1 MRGGRPDRRRRRRR
15 DAQEV
20 RAGSGEGTGQDR
32 RLRLRLSRDPAARR
46 RLAALGACA
55 GVALVAGLALGGAA
69 GDGDRAGSSPARQG
83 TTPASGLSLRRQ
95 VGQVIVSSFDETEL
109 PDYIRRRLRAGETAG
124 VILFGR
130 NMESEAG
137 LRRMTEAIQRASG
150 GGALVAADQEGGL
163 IRTVPFAGP
172 VPGQSEQAD
181 PGEARSL
188 ARGAARELRGL
199 GVNLNLAPVADVV
212 TPGGALASRSFPGSP
227 EEVGELV
234 AASGRGMAEE
244 RVAATAKHFP
254 GLGAATANTDDAPV
268 TIEGERAELEARDL
282 PPFSAAIEAGTPL
295 VMASHALYPAYDP
308 ADIASQSD
316 AVLEDLLRRR
326 LRFRGVVVTDSME
339 AEAVLS
345 RSGVADSS
353 ERSIEAGA
361 DLLLL
366 TGSGSW
372 NEVFPRLLERARTT
386 PSFRERVAEAAG
398 RVLALKRRLGLRPP
412 R

>member
-1 MRGGRPDRRRRRRR
+1 
-15 DAQEV
+15 V
-20 RAGSGEGTGQDR
+20 
-32 RLRLRLSRDPAARR
+32 RLSRDPAARR
-46 RLAALGACA
+46 RLAALLTCA
-55 GVALVAGLALGGAA
+55 AVALLAGLALGGSA
-69 GDGDRAGSSPARQG
+69 GDGGRDRSPTQQTEDGGA
-83 TTPASGLSLRRQ
+83 GLSLRQ
-95 VGQVIVSSFDETEL
+95 QIGQLIVSSFDGTEL
-109 PDYIRRRLRAGETAG
+109 PDYIRRRLRADETAG

-130 NMESEAG
+130 NMESETA
-137 LRRMTEAIQRASG
+137 LRRMTDGIQRAAR
-150 GGALVAADQEGGL
+150 GGALVAADQEGGF

-172 VPGQSEQAD
+172 IPGQSEQAD
-181 PGEARSL
+181 PREAHRLAGEA
-188 ARGAARELRGL
+188 AGELRGL

-212 TPGGALASRSFPGSP
+212 TSGGALAGRSFPGSS
-227 EEVGELV
+227 EEVGQLV
-234 AASGRGMAEE
+234 RASSRGMAAE

-254 GLGAATANTDDAPV
+254 GLGAATANTDDAAV
-268 TIEGERAELEARDL
+268 TIDGERAELEARDL

-308 ADIASQSD
+308 VDIASQSD
-316 AVLEDLLRRR
+316 AVLVDLLRRR
-326 LRFRGVVVTDSME
+326 MRFRGVVVTDSME

-345 RSGVADSS
+345 RSDVAEAS

-386 PSFRERVAEAAG
+386 PRFRERVAEAAV
-398 RVLALKRRLGLRPP
+398 RVLALKRSLGLRPP